1 MRWKGKVIGGIAG
14 AILGAGPIG
23 AALGVLLGHQYD
35 LFEDAEEA
43 QRSAGSAG
51 RAGRTGRT
59 GRAGRAGSAGG
70 AGGDPQLISAVFFR
84 STFAVMGC
92 IAKAD
97 GRVSESEIQAAR
109 GIMRH
114 LRLTPEQVQAAIRF
128 FNEGKQPDFALERT
142 VRELSRVCGRRYD
155 LLRYFVEIQMSAAL
169 QGSNLQGPGRPI
181 IQRVARSLGLTS
193 LEIAHLEALLRLQAG
208 GGPEVVDSGT
218 DRLAGAY
225 QVLQI
230 EATVS
235 DTEVVK
241 AYRRQMSRNHPDKL
255 VANGLPSSMM
265 DIAKEKTQ
273 RIREA
278 YEVIRDHRG
287 MK

>member
-1 MRWKGKVIGGIAG
+1 MQWKGKVIGGIFG
-14 AILGAGPIG
+14 SIVGPLG
-23 AALGVLLGHQYD
+23 AALGVLVGHQYD
-35 LFEDAEEA
+35 RLKEAEEA
-43 QRSAGSAG
+43 QDE
-51 RAGRTGRT
+51 
-59 GRAGRAGSAGG
+59 

-97 GRVSESEIQAAR
+97 GRVSEGEIQAAR

-142 VRELSRVCGRRYD
+142 ARELRQVCGRRHD
-155 LLRYFVEIQMSAAL
+155 LLRYFVEIQLSAAL

-181 IQRVARSLGLTS
+181 LLRVAQWLGLS
-193 LEIAHLEALLRLQAG
+193 AFEIAHLEALLRLQTGGRPEMSQRAG
-208 GGPEVVDSGT
+208 

-230 EATVS
+230 EVTAS
-235 DTEVVK
+235 DEEVVK

-255 VANGLPSSMM
+255 VANGLPASMM
-265 DIAKEKTQ
+265 EMAKEKTQ

-287 MK
+287 LK

>member
-1 MRWKGKVIGGIAG
+1 MQWKGKVLGGIFG
-14 AILGAGPIG
+14 SFLGPIG
-23 AALGVLLGHQYD
+23 AAFGVLLGHQYD
-35 LFEDAEEA
+35 RFKEEDDAEGE
-43 QRSAGSAG
+43 
-51 RAGRTGRT
+51 
-59 GRAGRAGSAGG
+59 

-84 STFAVMGC
+84 STFAVMGH

-97 GRVSESEIQAAR
+97 GRVSESEIRAAR

-128 FNEGKQPDFALERT
+128 FNEGKQPEFDVERT
-142 VRELSRVCGRRYD
+142 ARELGQVCGRRHQ

-181 IQRVARSLGLTS
+181 VHRVAQWLGLS
-193 LEIAHLEALLRLQAG
+193 VLEIAHLEAILRIQAG
-208 GGPEVVDSGT
+208 TRPEVPNRSGE
-218 DRLAGAY
+218 RVAEAY

-230 EATVS
+230 EARAT
-235 DTEVVK
+235 DAEVVT

-255 VANGLPSSMM
+255 VANGLPPSMM
-265 DIAKEKTQ
+265 EIAKEKTQ

-278 YEVIRDHRG
+278 YEVIRDHRR

>member
-1 MRWKGKVIGGIAG
+1 MQWKGKVIGGVVG
-14 AILGAGPIG
+14 AVLGLGPLGAAIG
-23 AALGVLLGHQYD
+23 LLLGHQFD
-35 LFEDAEEA
+35 RFKEAEEA
-43 QRSAGSAG
+43 QGE
-51 RAGRTGRT
+51 
-59 GRAGRAGSAGG
+59 

-84 STFAVMGC
+84 SAFAVMGC

-142 VRELSRVCGRRYD
+142 VRELRQVCGRRHD

-169 QGSNLQGPGRPI
+169 QGGNLRGAGRPLV
-181 IQRVARSLGLTS
+181 QSVAQWLGLS
-193 LEIAHLEALLRLQAG
+193 MFEIAHLEALLRLQAG
-208 GGPEVVDSGT
+208 ERPEMPGRAGE
-218 DRLAGAY
+218 RLAGAY

-230 EATVS
+230 EASAT
-235 DTEVVK
+235 DAEVVK

-255 VANGLPSSMM
+255 VANGLPPSMM
-265 DIAKEKTQ
+265 EIAKEKTQ

-278 YEVIRDHRG
+278 YEVIREQRG

>member
-1 MRWKGKVIGGIAG
+1 MQWKGKVIGGIFG
-14 AILGAGPIG
+14 SMLGPVG

-35 LFEDAEEA
+35 RFTELDDG
-43 QRSAGSAG
+43 QDGP
-51 RAGRTGRT
+51 
-59 GRAGRAGSAGG
+59 GG
-70 AGGDPQLISAVFFR
+70 EPELISAVFFR

-109 GIMRH
+109 GIMRY

-142 VRELSRVCGRRYD
+142 AREFRQVCGRRHD

-169 QGSNLQGPGRPI
+169 QGNNLQGPGRPLVH
-181 IQRVARSLGLTS
+181 RVAQWLGLS
-193 LEIAHLEALLRLQAG
+193 MFEIAHLEALLRLQSG
-208 GGPEVVDSGT
+208 ERPEMPSRASE
-218 DRLAGAY
+218 RLAGAY

-230 EATVS
+230 EASVT
-235 DTEVVK
+235 DAEVVK

-255 VANGLPSSMM
+255 VANGLPPAMM
-265 DIAKEKTQ
+265 EIAKEKTQ

>member
-1 MRWKGKVIGGIAG
+1 M
-14 AILGAGPIG
+14 GPIG
-23 AALGVLLGHQYD
+23 ALLGVLVGDQYD
-35 LFEDAEEA
+35 RLKEAEGE
-43 QRSAGSAG
+43 QGE
-51 RAGRTGRT
+51 
-59 GRAGRAGSAGG
+59 

-92 IAKAD
+92 AAKAD

-114 LRLTPEQVQAAIRF
+114 LRLTTEQVQAAIRF
-128 FNEGKQPDFALERT
+128 FNEGKQPDFDVERT
-142 VRELSRVCGRRYD
+142 ARELRQVCGRRHD

-169 QGSNLQGPGRPI
+169 QGSNLQGPGRAI
-181 IQRVARSLGLTS
+181 VQRVALRLGLS
-193 LEIAHLEALLRLQAG
+193 VLEIAHLEAVLRIQAG
-208 GGPEVVDSGT
+208 GRPEAPQRAGA
-218 DRLAGAY
+218 RLADAY

-230 EATVS
+230 EATVT
-235 DTEVVK
+235 DEDVVK

-255 VANGLPSSMM
+255 VANGLPPSMM
-265 DIAKEKTQ
+265 EIAKEKTQ

-287 MK
+287 LERRR

>member
-1 MRWKGKVIGGIAG
+1 MQWKGKVVGGIVG
-14 AILGAGPIG
+14 SILGFVG

-35 LFEDAEEA
+35 RLKEDEDLE
-43 QRSAGSAG
+43 GEP
-51 RAGRTGRT
+51 
-59 GRAGRAGSAGG
+59 
-70 AGGDPQLISAVFFR
+70 GGDPQLISAVFFR

-97 GRVSESEIQAAR
+97 GRVSEGEIAAAR

-128 FNEGKQPDFALERT
+128 FNEGKQPGFELERT
-142 VRELSRVCGRRYD
+142 VRELRQVCGRRHE
-155 LLRYFVEIQMSAAL
+155 LLRYFAEIQMSAAL
-169 QGSNLQGPGRPI
+169 QGSNLQGPARPI
-181 IQRVARSLGLTS
+181 VQRVAHWLGLS
-193 LEIAHLEALLRLQAG
+193 AFEIAHLEVLLRLQAG
-208 GGPEVVDSGT
+208 ARPEIPGRAGE
-218 DRLAGAY
+218 RLAAAY

-230 EATVS
+230 EATVA
-235 DTEVVK
+235 DTEVVT

-255 VANGLPSSMM
+255 VANGLPPSMM
-265 DIAKEKTQ
+265 EIAKEKTQ

>member
-1 MRWKGKVIGGIAG
+1 MEWKGKVLGGVFG
-14 AILGAGPIG
+14 SFLGPIG
-23 AALGVLLGHQYD
+23 AAFGVLLGHQYD
-35 LFEDAEEA
+35 RFKEEEDA
-43 QRSAGSAG
+43 QDH
-51 RAGRTGRT
+51 
-59 GRAGRAGSAGG
+59 

-84 STFAVMGC
+84 TTFAVMGC
-92 IAKAD
+92 VAKAD

-128 FNEGKQPDFALERT
+128 FNEGKQPGFELERT
-142 VRELSRVCGRRYD
+142 VRELRQVCGRRHE
-155 LLRYFVEIQMSAAL
+155 LLRYFVEMQMSAAL
-169 QGSNLQGPGRPI
+169 QGSNLQGAGRPI
-181 IQRVARSLGLTS
+181 VQRVGQWLGLS
-193 LEIAHLEALLRLQAG
+193 AFEIAHLEALLRIQAG
-208 GGPEVVDSGT
+208 VRPEMPNRAGA
-218 DRLAGAY
+218 RLSDAY

-230 EATVS
+230 EATAT

-255 VANGLPSSMM
+255 VANGLPPSMM
-265 DIAKEKTQ
+265 EIAKEKTQ

-287 MK
+287 LERRR